1 MRSILIVDDDADV
14 REIVAFKLGRLGYEV
29 ITASDG
35 ATGLE
40 AVTQLRPDLV
50 LLDWAMPN
58 LTGIEVCRQIRDRSD
73 YADTPVILLTA
84 RTRECDIRIG
94 LEAGVNDYIV
104 KPFSPNELANRV
116 EAVLAGKPP
125 APARDGSPPG
135 DLQGERTSTC
145 A

>member
-50 LLDWAMPN
+50 LLDWAMPK
-58 LTGIEVCRQIRDRSD
+58 LTGIEVCRQIRDGSD
-73 YADTPVILLTA
+73 HADIPVILLTA
-84 RTRECDIRIG
+84 RTREADLRIG
-94 LEAGVNDYIV
+94 FEAGVNDYIV
-104 KPFSPNELANRV
+104 KPFSPSELANRV
-116 EAVLAGKPP
+116 EAALATTPRVPVG
-125 APARDGSPPG
+125 ADMPPG
-135 DLQGERTSTC
+135 TR